1 MAAPQAR
8 LLLLHFLFLSAF
20 LTFFNGPSQADL
32 LKADRDPLH
41 SVPAAVDTDTPR
53 PSDGVATSTASAPP
67 PAPSARAAAPS
78 AKPSSA
84 WERAVAA
91 LKPAM
96 YGAVAAMSV
105 GAESDVPTDALRPL
119 LAPDVVVTAKVRLLN
134 AANLT
139 SSGIAWQGLT
149 CPSDGTLKPPSPTAA
164 LLYLRF
170 EQRADS
176 QNSATPLTS
185 RTWPFA
191 DSAQPSPVYAAPLAF
206 LSPIVSFRLY
216 PGTPVGP
223 AAQQKELSLVGLG
236 GSVLGA
242 GYMQVSFNVSRALL
256 AQPRACTLINI
267 EGGIDQQ
274 TMSLSSAADI
284 AGCIRLSTFN
294 SSYFFVLTEPVDIQD
309 QLEAATRP

>member
-1 MAAPQAR
+1 
-8 LLLLHFLFLSAF
+8 
-20 LTFFNGPSQADL
+20 
-32 LKADRDPLH
+32 
-41 SVPAAVDTDTPR
+41 
-53 PSDGVATSTASAPP
+53 
-67 PAPSARAAAPS
+67 
-78 AKPSSA
+78 
-84 WERAVAA
+84 
-91 LKPAM
+91 
-96 YGAVAAMSV
+96 MSV